1 MKKNNLPSTKFIG
14 IDPGK
19 SGGIC
24 VIWEENNKQ
33 LIEAKKCPST
43 VHDMSLMFALI
54 VQETPPYIIRVMIE
68 KVWARPHDGRASV
81 FKFAENYGQWEGI
94 VASYDIK
101 LNYVTPQAWMKSYEV
116 PKKLTKTD
124 RKNHI
129 KALAKEMYPELERKI
144 TLATSDAILIADYGK
159 TKFDKIS

>member
-1 MKKNNLPSTKFIG
+1 MKQKKSNSLKFIG

-24 VIWEENNKQ
+24 VIHDNN
-33 LIEAKKCPST
+33 IEAKKCPGS

-54 VQETPPYIIRVMIE
+54 VEETPPYLIRVVLE

-81 FKFAENYGQWEGI
+81 FTFAENYGQWEGI
-94 VASYDIK
+94 IASYEIEPH
-101 LNYVTPQAWMKSYEV
+101 YVTPQAWMKSYEV
-116 PKKLTKTD
+116 PKKLKKTD

-129 KALAKEMYPELERKI
+129 KSLAKKMYPELGRKI
-144 TLATSDAILIADYGK
+144 TLATADAIIIADYGK
-159 TKFDKIS
+159 KTFDKVS